1 MRRLA
6 VGLLCLVGCG
16 FEPKALD
23 PNAVVPEVRFA
34 FSTSITDETVGNA
47 TVFVEL
53 SEPTTN
59 EVTVGIGV
67 IEGGTASDGNDYD
80 LQQSEITF
88 EPGLR
93 NIEVPI
99 AIVSDSVAESDEN
112 LLLELRAPRGATLG
126 AMKTHDLKISANIL
140 PKISFQTGTQAL
152 AEAINTQQF
161 PVQLDGPSSSD
172 VLFAY
177 SVTGS
182 ATLGSDH
189 QFASGM
195 LTIPAGT
202 TMFPINAAILD
213 DATDEEDETI
223 DVSLTALS
231 GAVVGQNR
239 TREHKIVDDD
249 NPPILGFTATGGTTP
264 ETGNATITV
273 TLGIA
278 SAKTVSASY
287 SVAAGSASTA
297 DFTTTTGTVT
307 FTPGVTSQTFTVPIT
322 EDTLFEGNETFTIS
336 LTNLSQATAG
346 QLTYDLTITDDD
358 TAPTVEFE
366 TTSSSEDEDDQR
378 TRTLRI
384 RLSKVSGLDVTFT
397 VEASGSA
404 TRGTDYTSPNG
415 PFTISAGQTTTDV
428 FVVQILRS
436 SPTNEPP
443 EAATFTLA
451 TPGNATLGNQPAHTI
466 TITE

>member
-16 FEPKALD
+16 FDPKPLD

-34 FSTSITDETVGNA
+34 FSTSVTDETVGNA

-67 IEGGTASDGNDYD
+67 IEGGTASDGSDYD

-93 NIEVPI
+93 SIEVPI
-99 AIVSDSVAESDEN
+99 AIVSDSLAESDEN

-126 AMKTHDLKISANIL
+126 ATTTHDLKISANIL

-152 AEAINTQQF
+152 AEGITTQQF
-161 PVQLDGPSSSD
+161 PVQLDGPSTSD

-202 TMFPINAAILD
+202 TMLPINAAILD
-213 DATDEEDETI
+213 DPTDEDDETI

-239 TREHKIVDDD
+239 TRQHKIVDDD
-249 NPPILGFTATGGTTP
+249 LPPILGFTAAAATTP
-264 ETGNATITV
+264 ETGTATITV
-273 TLGIA
+273 TLAIA

-297 DFTTTTGTVT
+297 DFTTTAGTVT
-307 FTPGVTSQTFTVPIT
+307 FAPGVTSQTFTVTIT
-322 EDTLFEGNETFTIS
+322 PDNLDEPDETITIS
-336 LTNLSQATAG
+336 LGNLVNGTAG
-346 QLTYDLTITDDD
+346 TLTQELTITDDD
-358 TAPTVEFE
+358 NAPNLAFE
-366 TTSSSEDEDDQR
+366 SESSDAEEDRGDR
-378 TRTLRI
+378 TIRI
-384 RLSKVSGLDVTFT
+384 RLSDPSGQNVSFNISITGT
-397 VEASGSA
+397 A
-404 TRGTDYTSPNG
+404 TRGERYDVPNG
-415 PFTISAGQTTTDV
+415 PFTIAAGATTFDLPVDMQDTPGNQGSQTA
-428 FVVQILRS
+428 I
-436 SPTNEPP
+436 
-443 EAATFTLA
+443 FTLT
-451 TPGNATLGNQPAHTI
+451 TPSNATLGTPATHTL